1 MLDSQHP
8 EGWEKMK
15 SMEMRGAHRKLD
27 VEELPVGPPHFV
39 TELVVSSKGQLLL
52 SSLCYILR
60 YCYMEVHVMAI

>member
-15 SMEMRGAHRKLD
+15 SLESRGTQRRLE

-39 TELVVSSKGQLLL
+39 TELVVS
-52 SSLCYILR
+52 ILF
-60 YCYMEVHVMAI
+60 YLKQVHFITCQM